1 GYADVISPPGKQII
15 QDGDVLMLD
24 TGATR
29 QGYFC
34 DFDRNFGFGAVSDEA
49 KSAHATLY
57 RATEAGL
64 AAARPGVACS
74 QVFATMAAVINQAG
88 GSVGRYGHGFGMQL
102 TEPPSFAAF
111 DDTVLRAGMA
121 VTLEPSM
128 MVVGDRMMAH
138 EENIIVRDGPPELL
152 SRRVAPELPVI

>member
-1 GYADVISPPGKQII
+1 VISPPGKQII
-15 QDGDVLMLD
+15 RAGDVLMLD

-34 DFDRNFGFGAVSDEA
+34 DFDRNFGFGAVSDAA

-74 QVFATMAAVINQAG
+74 QVFAAMAAVIDQKG
-88 GSVGRYGHGFGMQL
+88 GSVGRYGHGFGLQL
-102 TEPPSFAAF
+102 TEPPSFAVF

-121 VTLEPSM
+121 VTLEPRM
-128 MVVGDRMMAH
+128 MVVGDHMMVHA
-138 EENIIVRDGPPELL
+138 ENIIAREGPPNCLAGVRRQ
-152 SRRVAPELPVI
+152 SRQSSD